1 MLVPLDGRCRLM
13 IRTVQHNRCN
23 RCGRY
28 EPAHI
33 GRHRARN
40 IIVDK
45 PWCLGCGAKWRNQFQ
60 EVGK

>member
-1 MLVPLDGRCRLM
+1 M
-13 IRTVQHNRCN
+13 IRTVQHDRCG

-33 GRHRARN
+33 GRNRSGN
-40 IIVDK
+40 IIIDK
-45 PWCLGCGAKWRNQFQ
+45 LWCLGCGAKWRNQFQ